1 MRGKGRVRPLRK
13 LQSHKPPSPATERHT
28 VETFFTLRRGTR
40 LLYVSR
46 RGAWAGRWQAKDAS
60 QDLRCCFG
68 PSKSWFGW
76 LRPKINPALS
86 DSKKPSPPSRLD
98 TATATYTLVPPNPRL
113 HCNALLS
120 PIRAL
125 HIRLSRSP
133 LCSLPPD
140 ENAALRLPSQQH
152 PCRTPNQ
159 THPDP
164 TQHLVRSSRQDVAD
178 ELSILR

>member
-1 MRGKGRVRPLRK
+1 MTVRK
-13 LQSHKPPSPATERHT
+13 LQSQATPSPATERHT
-28 VETFFTLRRGTR
+28 VETFFLLVRGTR

-46 RGAWAGRWQAKDAS
+46 RGAWAGRPRMPVGTSVAALAPPKAG
-60 QDLRCCFG
+60 L
-68 PSKSWFGW
+68 GW

-98 TATATYTLVPPNPRL
+98 TATATHTLVPPNPRL

-125 HIRLSRSP
+125 HIRLSKSP

-140 ENAALRLPSQQH
+140 GNAALRLPSQQQH

-159 THPDP
+159 TQPDP